1 MLKIAICDDE
11 KIFLQ
16 KIGKLVLDYVNK
28 NNINIEVQYFLSGE
42 ELLGVKDS
50 YDIIFLDVEMPK
62 VSGIEVGYQLKKR
75 NNQAKI
81 ILVTSHNEVYKT
93 GYKIDAFRFVTKPID
108 KEELFEAIESAIS
121 AMIGQNRVLL
131 STNGAKQSVKQKDII
146 YVLAD
151 GSQTILFTK
160 NMSYRSEKT
169 LEYWGEELDKRLFV
183 RTHRS
188 YLINMSVIVSFTKN
202 EISIET
208 GEKIPIS
215 RRKYNDF
222 RKKYIEFDV
231 NYR

>member
-1 MLKIAICDDE
+1 
-11 KIFLQ
+11 
-16 KIGKLVLDYVNK
+16 
-28 NNINIEVQYFLSGE
+28 
-42 ELLGVKDS
+42 
-50 YDIIFLDVEMPK
+50 MPK

-231 NYR
+231 NYI